1 MTSPAEIAELVKALR
16 SVRASA
22 TVPPKDDTLF
32 FVCQRAAAALEEV
45 GKDAQ
50 RLNWLETRTTGRR
63 WEYSPMSAGI
73 ASTVVGGFAT
83 VREAIDAAISAE
95 GK

>member
-16 SVRASA
+16 ERVECDCPLC
-22 TVPPKDDTLF
+22 VLLN
-32 FVCQRAAAALEEV
+32 RAAAALEEV